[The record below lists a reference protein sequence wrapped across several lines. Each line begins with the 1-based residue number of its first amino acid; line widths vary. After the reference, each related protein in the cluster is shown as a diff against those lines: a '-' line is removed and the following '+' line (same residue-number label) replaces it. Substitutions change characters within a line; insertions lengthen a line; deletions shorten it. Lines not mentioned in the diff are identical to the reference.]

1 MAGDWIKMRGN
12 LWDDPRVSR
21 LVDLTDTSEA
31 AIVGGLYWLWAT
43 ADQHSEDGVMPGLT
57 MRSINRKTGIAGFAE
72 ALVSIGWL
80 IDNDAGVS
88 LSHFEEHNGSSAKA
102 RLMTAKRVA
111 EHKANAKVTQQP
123 LPECDSAVTDA
134 LPREEKRREEKE
146 LKPLLKTKTEPRG
159 TRLASDWTA
168 DDEHIAFCKA
178 ERPDLDPHVMEDKF
192 RDYWTGVAGKS
203 GVKLNWLGTWKNF
216 IRSERSPPK
225 TMPTGFE
232 SAKDK
237 SRRETNDALTGRSYE
252 QRTPDFIDLN

>member
-80 IDNDAGVS
+80 VDNDAGVS
-88 LSHFEEHNGSSAKA
+88 ICHFEEHNGASAKS
-102 RLMTAKRVA
+102 RLMTAKRQA
-111 EHKANAKVTQQP
+111 DFKANAKVTQPP
-123 LPECDSAVTDA
+123 LPENDSVVTDA
-134 LPREEKRREEKE
+134 LPREEKDLEKE
-146 LKPLLKTKTEPRG
+146 KDIKPLKTKTEPRG

-168 DDEHIAFCKA
+168 DDEHIAFCKV
-178 ERPDLDPHVMEDKF
+178 ERPDLDPLVMQDKF
-192 RDYWTGVAGKS
+192 RDYWTGVAGKG

-216 IRSERSPPK
+216 IRSERAPPK
-225 TMPTGFE
+225 TMTAGYE
-232 SAKDK
+232 SEKDR
-237 SRRETNDALTGRSYE
+237 SRRETNEALTGRRHE
-252 QRTPDFIDLN
+252 QRTPDFIDIN